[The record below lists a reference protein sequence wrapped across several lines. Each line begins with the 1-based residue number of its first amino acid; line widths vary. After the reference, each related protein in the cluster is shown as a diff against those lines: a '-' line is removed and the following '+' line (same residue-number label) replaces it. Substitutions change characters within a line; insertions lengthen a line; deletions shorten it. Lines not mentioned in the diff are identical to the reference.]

1 MGRSGGGFGGSGG
14 FGGFGGGFG
23 SGGGH
28 FSGGF
33 GGGSHSGGGRSGGP
47 FGGGSFGGYGGGYH
61 GGGSGDFIGGLL
73 LGNLLGNSN
82 NSGGSGGGYRGGS
95 HNNNGGVGN
104 GGNGAPY
111 VPKPDKPDPY
121 KRTKISIV
129 IVLVLL
135 LFTAFAGC
143 SSYLGDAIEASDA
156 PQITHVREALEV
168 PNASTSYFEDRDGDW
183 IYDPRTLNNALRYFE
198 AETGVTPYLVIL
210 PNGQVT
216 SIDKLT
222 EIADEIYYDKF
233 SDERHMVLVFC
244 DDGNGAYKCGYSV
257 GSAAASVTDEEAVQ
271 VLSRYL
277 DRYYNDYSITET
289 EIFANTYMKTADTI
303 MAVPEERVEADFGKS
318 MSGCVVV
325 IVVGGIVVAALAIL
339 DSKRERRRKQDERMK
354 EILSTPLEKFGD
366 DEVENLAKKY
376 EDTGA

>member
-1 MGRSGGGFGGSGG
+1 M
-14 FGGFGGGFG
+14 
-23 SGGGH
+23 
-28 FSGGF
+28 
-33 GGGSHSGGGRSGGP
+33 
-47 FGGGSFGGYGGGYH
+47 
-61 GGGSGDFIGGLL
+61 
-73 LGNLLGNSN
+73 
-82 NSGGSGGGYRGGS
+82 
-95 HNNNGGVGN
+95 
-104 GGNGAPY
+104 PY

-121 KRTKISIV
+121 KRTMMSIV
-129 IVLVLL
+129 IVLALL
-135 LFTAFAGC
+135 LLTAFAGC
-143 SSYLGDAIEASDA
+143 SSYLGDAIEASGT
-156 PQITHVREALEV
+156 PQITHVRDALEV

-198 AETGVTPYLVIL
+198 VETGITPYLVIL

-244 DDGNGAYKCGYSV
+244 DDGNGAYTCGYSV

-289 EIFANTYMKTADTI
+289 EIFANTYIKTADMI
-303 MAVPEERVEADFGKS
+303 MTAPEERVEADFGKS

-325 IVVGGIVVAALAIL
+325 IVVGGIVIAVFAML
-339 DSKRERRRKQDERMK
+339 DSKRERRRKQDEQMK
-354 EILSTPLEKFGD
+354 EILNTPLEKFGD

-376 EDTGA
+376 VNES